1 MESRK
6 LLDIGLER
14 INSMLIDMAELSE
27 LTVSKSISAYTDEK
41 DVLSEVLE
49 NSRKLKSRTGQWS
62 VRDFNFPR
70 ISRAPKTSTRK

>member
-27 LTVSKSISAYTDEK
+27 LTVFRFT
-41 DVLSEVLE
+41 
-49 NSRKLKSRTGQWS
+49 N
-62 VRDFNFPR
+62 
-70 ISRAPKTSTRK
+70 